1 MPQNKI
7 TYSFVGGSAKTKNPN
22 IQGAA
27 ISRNMFS
34 GFNGSKDDA
43 RRYMQSCPGIK
54 YLLSLGNSGQIDGM
68 FVPSTGLKDYNY
80 AQSLFVAYNGNIH
93 RIDNSYEIEVIG
105 EYTSGNKVEFA
116 ESSGERDILLWV
128 DGVAI
133 HGYDI
138 KKGELVPITLPKRI
152 TENVYIRPTH
162 IAVVSGSI
170 VLNDLGSGYVYYSKP
185 YPLSQELREVF
196 DIVNGQVQYEDDK
209 ITVKTKAVDSGEYC
223 FLDDYGVQ
231 MYFNAESSS
240 DRVTAVYSVG
250 SLLTLYGPSSIEFWT
265 RGDAESYQ
273 TWQRVSYTINK
284 EQGLEAKYSLA
295 SVNQTQFCIGTGKAN
310 AKCVL
315 MIEGTKVLKI
325 SDEWLDRILND
336 NEISNTRAWTY
347 SKNNHS
353 FYIFTVGNE
362 TYCYDTVT
370 NEWHIRSSRNYYNSA
385 NKPYMPLYAVWFD
398 NKIITGCCENGNLY
412 VLDENYYMEDFDE
425 EHSLPLYRV
434 RQTPVVT
441 ADYKPFALYQ
451 LSLECNAGAIENYGK
466 LSQCLLQISNDGG
479 YTWSNVIE
487 AALGERGQYSTRL
500 SWLNLGRTRQCVIKV
515 MFSENSDFVISDSNM
530 RYQILDTPI

>member
-1 MPQNKI
+1 MAKNI

-27 ISRNMFS
+27 ISRNMFT

-43 RRYMQSCPGIK
+43 RRFMQSCPGIK
-54 YLLSLGNSGQIDGM
+54 YLMTLGDSGQVDGM
-68 FVPSTGLKDYNY
+68 YVPSTGLTSMNY
-80 AQSLFVAYNGNIH
+80 APSLFVAYNGTIY
-93 RIDNSYEIEVIG
+93 RIDNGYNVEAIG
-105 EYTSGNKVEFA
+105 YYTSGNKVEFA
-116 ESSGERDILLWV
+116 ESGGERAILLWV
-128 DGVAI
+128 DSVAI
-133 HGYDI
+133 HGYDL
-138 KKGELVPITLPKRI
+138 KKGESVAITLPKRI
-152 TENVYIRPTH
+152 TENLYVRPTH

-170 VLNDLGSGYVYYSKP
+170 VINDLGSGYVYYSKP
-185 YPLSQELREVF
+185 YPLSQEERQVF
-196 DIVNGQVQYEDDK
+196 DIVDGQVQYESDK
-209 ITVKTKAVDSGEYC
+209 ITVKTKPVNSGEYC

-240 DRVTAVYSVG
+240 DRVTAIYSVG
-250 SLLTLYGPSSIEFWT
+250 ALLTLYGPSSIEFWS

-315 MIEGTKVLKI
+315 MIDGTKVSKI
-325 SDEWLDRILND
+325 SEEWLDRILND

-362 TYCYDTVT
+362 TYCYDISTG
-370 NEWHIRSSRNYYNSA
+370 EWHIRSSRNFYTSK
-385 NKPYMPLYAVWFD
+385 NKPYMPLYAVWFN

-412 VLDENYYMEDFDE
+412 VLDDNYYREDFNETD
-425 EHSLPLYRV
+425 SLPLYRV
-434 RQTPVVT
+434 RQTPVIT
-441 ADYKPFALYQ
+441 ADYKPFTLYQ
-451 LSLECNAGAIENYGK
+451 LSLECNAGCIENYNK
-466 LSQCLLQISNDGG
+466 LSACLLQMSNDGG
-479 YTWSNVIE
+479 FTFGNVIE
-487 AALGERGQYSTRL
+487 AGLGERGQYSARL
-500 SWLNLGRTRQCVIKV
+500 NWLNLGRTRQCVIKV
-515 MFSENSDFVISDSNM
+515 MFSEDSDFVISDATL
-530 RYQILDTPI
+530 RFDILNTPI

>member
-185 YPLSQELREVF
+185 YPLSQETREVF

-209 ITVKTKAVDSGEYC
+209 ITVKTKSVDSGEYC

-412 VLDENYYMEDFDE
+412 ILDENYYMEDFDD

-487 AALGERGQYSTRL
+487 ATLGERGQYSTRL
-500 SWLNLGRTRQCVIKV
+500 SWLNLGRTRQCVLKV
-515 MFSENSDFVISDSNM
+515 MFSENSDFVISDSSM

>member
-185 YPLSQELREVF
+185 YPLSQESREVF

-209 ITVKTKAVDSGEYC
+209 ITVKTRTVDSGEYC

-273 TWQRVSYTINK
+273 TLQRVSYTINK

-315 MIEGTKVLKI
+315 MIEGTKVVKI

-412 VLDENYYMEDFDE
+412 ILDENYYMEDFDD

-487 AALGERGQYSTRL
+487 ATLGERGQYSTRL
-500 SWLNLGRTRQCVIKV
+500 SWLNLGRTRQCVLKV

>member
-185 YPLSQELREVF
+185 YPLSQESREVF

-209 ITVKTKAVDSGEYC
+209 ITVKTRTVDSGEYC

-370 NEWHIRSSRNYYNSA
+370 NEWHIRSSRNYYNSE

-412 VLDENYYMEDFDE
+412 ILDENYYMEDFDD

-487 AALGERGQYSTRL
+487 ATLGERGQYSTRL
-500 SWLNLGRTRQCVIKV
+500 WWLNLGKTRQCVLKV
-515 MFSENSDFVISDSNM
+515 MFSENSDFVISDSSM

>member
-1 MPQNKI
+1 MGKNLV
-7 TYSFVGGSAKTKNPN
+7 YSFVGSTAKTKNPS

-27 ISRNMFS
+27 MSRNMFT

-43 RRYMQSCPGIK
+43 RKFMQSCPGIK
-54 YLLSLGNSGQIDGM
+54 FLMTLGNNAQIDGM
-68 FVPSTGLKDYNY
+68 YVPSTGLRDYNY
-80 AQSLFVAYNGNIH
+80 AQSLFVAYNGDIY
-93 RIDNSYEIEVIG
+93 RIDNAYNTEIIG
-105 EYTSGNKVEFA
+105 HYTAGNKVEFA

-128 DGVAI
+128 DGVSI
-133 HGYDI
+133 SGYNI
-138 KKGELVPITLPKRI
+138 KDGDNVAITLPKRI

-185 YPLSQELREVF
+185 YPLSQVTREIF
-196 DIVNGQVQYEDDK
+196 DIVDGQVQYEEDN
-209 ITVKTKAVDSGEYC
+209 ITVKTRPVDSGEYC

-240 DRVTAVYSVG
+240 DRVTAIYSVG
-250 SLLTLYGPSSIEFWT
+250 ALLTLYGPSSIEFWS

-315 MIEGTKVLKI
+315 MIDGTKVSKI
-325 SDEWLDRILND
+325 SEEWLDRILNE

-353 FYIFTVGNE
+353 FYLFTVGNE
-362 TYCYDTVT
+362 TYCYDAVT
-370 NEWHIRSSRNYYNSA
+370 GEWHIRSSRNYYTSK
-385 NKPYMPLYAVWFD
+385 NKPYMPLYAVWFN

-412 VLDENYYMEDFDE
+412 VLDDNYYCEDFDA

-434 RQTPVVT
+434 RQTPVIT
-441 ADYKPFALYQ
+441 ADYKPFVLYQ

-466 LSQCLLQISNDGG
+466 LSKALLQVSNDGG
-479 YTWSNVIE
+479 YTFNNVIE
-487 AALGERGQYSTRL
+487 GSLGERGQYSTRL
-500 SWLNLGRTRQCVIKV
+500 NWLNLGRMRQAVLKV
-515 MFSENSDFVISDSNM
+515 MFSENSDFVISDATL
-530 RYQILDTPI
+530 RFDILNTPV

>member
-80 AQSLFVAYNGNIH
+80 AQSLFVAYNGSIH
-93 RIDNSYEIEVIG
+93 RIDNSYQIEVIG

-315 MIEGTKVLKI
+315 MIEGTKVVKI

-412 VLDENYYMEDFDE
+412 VLDENYYMEDFDD

-451 LSLECNAGAIENYGK
+451 LSLECNAGAIENYDK

-515 MFSENSDFVISDSNM
+515 MFSENSDFVISDSSM

>member
-185 YPLSQELREVF
+185 YPLSQESREVF

-209 ITVKTKAVDSGEYC
+209 ITVKTRTVDSGEYC

-315 MIEGTKVLKI
+315 MIEGTKVVKI

-412 VLDENYYMEDFDE
+412 ILDENYYMEDFDD

-487 AALGERGQYSTRL
+487 ATLGERGQYSTRL
-500 SWLNLGRTRQCVIKV
+500 SWLNLGRTRQCVLKV

>member
-1 MPQNKI
+1 MSQNKI

-185 YPLSQELREVF
+185 YPLSQESRQVF

-209 ITVKTKAVDSGEYC
+209 ITVKTRTVDSGEYC

-370 NEWHIRSSRNYYNSA
+370 NEWHIRSSRNYYNSE

-412 VLDENYYMEDFDE
+412 ILDENYYMEDFDD

-487 AALGERGQYSTRL
+487 ATLGERGQYSTRL

-515 MFSENSDFVISDSNM
+515 MFSENSDFVISDSSM

>member
-185 YPLSQELREVF
+185 YPLSQESREVF

-209 ITVKTKAVDSGEYC
+209 ITVKTRTVDSGEYC

-315 MIEGTKVLKI
+315 MIEGTKVVKI

-412 VLDENYYMEDFDE
+412 VLDENYYMEDFDD

-487 AALGERGQYSTRL
+487 ATLGERGQYSTRL
-500 SWLNLGRTRQCVIKV
+500 SWLNLGRTRQCVLKV